1 VSPKKKN
8 IDPLF
13 TMSRMLVVA
22 GKGGVGKTTVTA
34 AMARA
39 SADLG
44 LRVLVVTIDSRQGL
58 GDLLGGSSDAGSE
71 YEGTLIA
78 SGLGPTKTGSILLRT
93 LTASDALQDYLGTQ
107 GLARLAKRLVSSG
120 VVDVVAS
127 AAPGIDDLLVLGK
140 LKHLVG
146 IAGPEGD
153 HDLIIVDGPAAGHA
167 ISFLQS
173 PAAMAKT
180 ISGGPLHS
188 QANEVLAML
197 HNPEKC
203 RVIMVTLPETTP
215 VNELVETTALLTE
228 TVGVHF
234 GPVVINGVDQAP
246 EITALVAKDQLPE
259 GELGD
264 AARYRASRC
273 AMHAHAVERVNQ
285 LVATGSISLPHIA
298 SAGLSASDIKTL
310 AKVLLAEVSTQ
321 S

>member
-1 VSPKKKN
+1 
-8 IDPLF
+8 
-13 TMSRMLVVA
+13 MLVVA

-44 LRVLVVTIDSRQGL
+44 LRVLVVTLDSRKGL
-58 GDLLGGSSDAGSE
+58 SELLGGSPDAGSD
-71 YEGTLIA
+71 YEGTTIV
-78 SGLGPTKTGSILLRT
+78 SGLGSKKTGSILLRT
-93 LTASDALQDYLGTQ
+93 LTASDALEDYLGTQ
-107 GLARLAKRLVSSG
+107 GLARLAKRLISTG

-140 LKHLVG
+140 LKHLVS
-146 IAGPEGD
+146 IAGPEGE

-167 ISFLQS
+167 VSFLQS

-197 HNPEKC
+197 HDASKC

-215 VNELVETTALLTE
+215 VNELAETTALLAE

-234 GPVVINGVDQAP
+234 GPVVINGVDSAP
-246 EITALVAKDQLPE
+246 EITALVARAQLPD
-259 GELGD
+259 GELGN

-273 AMHAHAVERVNQ
+273 TMHANEIARLNQ

-298 SAGLSASDIKTL
+298 SAGLSAGDVKTL
-310 AKVLLAEVSTQ
+310 ARVLLTEVSAQT
-321 S
+321 

>member
-44 LRVLVVTIDSRQGL
+44 LRVLVVTLDSRQGL
-58 GDLLGGSSDAGSE
+58 GELLGGSPDAGSE
-71 YEGTLIA
+71 YEGTQIA
-78 SGLGPTKTGSILLRT
+78 SGLGPKKTGSILLRT
-93 LTASDALQDYLGTQ
+93 LTASDALEDYLGTQ
-107 GLARLAKRLVSSG
+107 GLARLAKRLVSTG

-146 IAGPEGD
+146 IAGPEGE

-197 HNPEKC
+197 HDASKC

-215 VNELVETTALLTE
+215 VNELVETTALLAE

-298 SAGLSASDIKTL
+298 SAGLSAGDIKTL
-310 AKVLLAEVSTQ
+310 AKDLSAEVSAQ

>member
-58 GDLLGGSSDAGSE
+58 GELLGGSSDAGSE
-71 YEGTLIA
+71 YEGALIA

>member
-1 VSPKKKN
+1 
-8 IDPLF
+8 
-13 TMSRMLVVA
+13 MVA

-44 LRVLVVTIDSRQGL
+44 LRVLVVTLNSRQGL
-58 GDLLGGSSDAGSE
+58 GELLGGSPDAGSD
-71 YEGTLIA
+71 YEGTLMA
-78 SGLGPTKTGSILLRT
+78 SRLGPTKTGSILLRT
-93 LTASDALQDYLGTQ
+93 LTASEALQDYLGTQ
-107 GLARLAKRLVSSG
+107 GLARLAKRLVSTG

-146 IAGPEGD
+146 IAGPEGE

-197 HNPEKC
+197 HDPEKC

-246 EITALVAKDQLPE
+246 EITALVAKDQLPD
-259 GELGD
+259 GDLGD

-285 LVATGSISLPHIA
+285 LVATGSISLPHIS
-298 SAGLSASDIKTL
+298 SAGLVAGDIKTL
-310 AKVLLAEVSTQ
+310 AKVLIAEVSA
-321 S
+321 

>member
-1 VSPKKKN
+1 
-8 IDPLF
+8 
-13 TMSRMLVVA
+13 MVA

-44 LRVLVVTIDSRQGL
+44 LRVLVVTLDSREGL
-58 GDLLGGSSDAGSE
+58 GELLGGSPDAGSE

-93 LTASDALQDYLGTQ
+93 LTASDALEDYLGTQ
-107 GLARLAKRLVSSG
+107 GLARLAKRLVSTG

-197 HNPEKC
+197 HDPEKC

-246 EITALVAKDQLPE
+246 DITALVAKDQLPD
-259 GELGD
+259 GDLGD

-298 SAGLSASDIKTL
+298 SAGLSAGDVKTL
-310 AKVLLAEVSTQ
+310 AKALSSELSAQ

>member
-1 VSPKKKN
+1 
-8 IDPLF
+8 
-13 TMSRMLVVA
+13 MLVVA

-34 AMARA
+34 VMARA

-44 LRVLVVTIDSRQGL
+44 LRVLVVTLDSREGL
-58 GDLLGGSSDAGSE
+58 GELLGGSPDAGSE

-93 LTASDALQDYLGTQ
+93 LTASDALEDYLGTQ
-107 GLARLAKRLVSSG
+107 GLARLAKRLVSTG

-197 HNPEKC
+197 HDPEKC

-246 EITALVAKDQLPE
+246 DITALVAKDQLPD
-259 GELGD
+259 GDLGD

-298 SAGLSASDIKTL
+298 SAGLSAGDVKTL
-310 AKVLLAEVSTQ
+310 AKALSSELSAQ

>member
-1 VSPKKKN
+1 
-8 IDPLF
+8 
-13 TMSRMLVVA
+13 MSRMLVVA

-34 AMARA
+34 VMARA

-44 LRVLVVTIDSRQGL
+44 LRVLVVTLDSREGL
-58 GDLLGGSSDAGSE
+58 GELLGGSPDAGSE

-93 LTASDALQDYLGTQ
+93 LTASEALQDYLGTQ
-107 GLARLAKRLVSSG
+107 GLARLAKRLVSTG

-197 HNPEKC
+197 HDPEKC

-246 EITALVAKDQLPE
+246 DITALVAKDQLPD
-259 GELGD
+259 GDLGD

-298 SAGLSASDIKTL
+298 SAGLSAGDVKTL
-310 AKVLLAEVSTQ
+310 AKALSSELSAQ

>member
-1 VSPKKKN
+1 
-8 IDPLF
+8 
-13 TMSRMLVVA
+13 MVA

-44 LRVLVVTIDSRQGL
+44 LRVLVVTLDSRQGL
-58 GDLLGGSSDAGSE
+58 GELLGGSSDAGSE

-78 SGLGPTKTGSILLRT
+78 RGLGPTKTGSILLRT

-107 GLARLAKRLVSSG
+107 GLARLAKRLVSTG

-167 ISFLQS
+167 IAFLQS

-197 HNPEKC
+197 HDPEKC

-246 EITALVAKDQLPE
+246 DITALVAKDQLPE

-273 AMHAHAVERVNQ
+273 AMHTHAVERVNQ

-298 SAGLSASDIKTL
+298 SAGLSAGDIKTL

>member
-1 VSPKKKN
+1 
-8 IDPLF
+8 
-13 TMSRMLVVA
+13 MLVVA

-34 AMARA
+34 VMARA

-44 LRVLVVTIDSRQGL
+44 LRVLVVTLDSRQGL
-58 GDLLGGSSDAGSE
+58 GELLGGSPDAGSE

-93 LTASDALQDYLGTQ
+93 LTASEALQDYLGTQ
-107 GLARLAKRLVSSG
+107 GLARLAKRLVSTG

-173 PAAMAKT
+173 PAAIAKT

-197 HNPEKC
+197 HDPEKC
-203 RVIMVTLPETTP
+203 RVVMVTLPETTP

-246 EITALVAKDQLPE
+246 DITALVAKDQLPD
-259 GELGD
+259 GDLGD

-298 SAGLSASDIKTL
+298 SAGLSAGDVKTL
-310 AKVLLAEVSTQ
+310 AKALSSELSAQ

>member
-1 VSPKKKN
+1 
-8 IDPLF
+8 
-13 TMSRMLVVA
+13 MSRMLVVA

-34 AMARA
+34 VMARA

-44 LRVLVVTIDSRQGL
+44 LRVLVVTLDSRQGL
-58 GDLLGGSSDAGSE
+58 GELLGGSSDAGSE

-93 LTASDALQDYLGTQ
+93 LTASDALQDYLDTQ
-107 GLARLAKRLVSSG
+107 GLARLAKRLVSTG

-197 HNPEKC
+197 HDPDKC

-246 EITALVAKDQLPE
+246 DITALVAKDQLPE
-259 GELGD
+259 GELSD

-298 SAGLSASDIKTL
+298 SAGLSAGDIKTL
-310 AKVLLAEVSTQ
+310 AKVLTAEVSAQ

>member
-1 VSPKKKN
+1 
-8 IDPLF
+8 
-13 TMSRMLVVA
+13 
-22 GKGGVGKTTVTA
+22 
-34 AMARA
+34 
-39 SADLG
+39 
-44 LRVLVVTIDSRQGL
+44 
-58 GDLLGGSSDAGSE
+58 
-71 YEGTLIA
+71 
-78 SGLGPTKTGSILLRT
+78 
-93 LTASDALQDYLGTQ
+93 LGTQ

-203 RVIMVTLPETTP
+203 HVIMVTLPETTP

>member
-1 VSPKKKN
+1 
-8 IDPLF
+8 
-13 TMSRMLVVA
+13 MVA

-34 AMARA
+34 VMARA

-44 LRVLVVTIDSRQGL
+44 LRVLVVTLDSRQGL
-58 GDLLGGSSDAGSE
+58 GELLGGSSDAGSE

-78 SGLGPTKTGSILLRT
+78 RGLGPTKTGSILLRT

-107 GLARLAKRLVSSG
+107 GLARLAKRLVSTG

-197 HNPEKC
+197 HDPEKC

-246 EITALVAKDQLPE
+246 DITALVAKDQLPE

-285 LVATGSISLPHIA
+285 LVATGSISVPHIA
-298 SAGLSASDIKTL
+298 SAGLSAGDIKTL

>member
-1 VSPKKKN
+1 
-8 IDPLF
+8 
-13 TMSRMLVVA
+13 MSRMLVVA

-34 AMARA
+34 VMARA

-44 LRVLVVTIDSRQGL
+44 LRVLVVTLNSRQGL
-58 GDLLGGSSDAGSE
+58 SELLGGTATDGSD
-71 YEGTLIA
+71 YDGTTIL
-78 SGLGPTKTGSILLRT
+78 SGLGPKKTGSILLRS
-93 LTASDALQDYLGTQ
+93 LTASDALEDYLGTQ
-107 GLARLAKRLVSSG
+107 GLARLAKRLVSTG

-146 IAGPEGD
+146 RTGPEGD

-246 EITALVAKDQLPE
+246 EITALVAKNQLPE

-264 AARYRASRC
+264 AALYRASRC

-298 SAGLSASDIKTL
+298 SAGLSAGDIKTL
-310 AKVLLAEVSTQ
+310 AKALSAELSTQ

>member
-34 AMARA
+34 VMARA

-44 LRVLVVTIDSRQGL
+44 LRVLVVTLDSRQGL
-58 GDLLGGSSDAGSE
+58 GELLGGSSDAGSE
-71 YEGTLIA
+71 YKGTLIA

-107 GLARLAKRLVSSG
+107 GLARLAKRLVSTG

-197 HNPEKC
+197 HDPEKC

-246 EITALVAKDQLPE
+246 DITALVAKDQLPE

-298 SAGLSASDIKTL
+298 SAGLSAGDIKTL

>member
-1 VSPKKKN
+1 
-8 IDPLF
+8 
-13 TMSRMLVVA
+13 MLVVA

-34 AMARA
+34 VMARA

-44 LRVLVVTIDSRQGL
+44 LRVLVVTLDSREGL
-58 GDLLGGSSDAGSE
+58 GELLGGSPDAGSE

-93 LTASDALQDYLGTQ
+93 LTASEALQDYLGTQ
-107 GLARLAKRLVSSG
+107 GLARLAKRLVSTG

-197 HNPEKC
+197 HDPEKC

-246 EITALVAKDQLPE
+246 DITALVAKDQLPD
-259 GELGD
+259 GDLGD

-273 AMHAHAVERVNQ
+273 AMHAHAVERVNL

-298 SAGLSASDIKTL
+298 SAGLSAGDVKTL
-310 AKVLLAEVSTQ
+310 AKALSSELSAQ

>member
-146 IAGPEGD
+146 ITGPEGD